1 MRILRDIVLDI
12 KYPIIVSQRYILYIN
27 KIDLYTLKTLSLDES
42 RLFWKV
48 IIYSILVIIL
58 FNPVV
63 LLSLEAIILL
73 FNTSKV
79 PISTGVAKRNI
90 YLSKYIKGI
99 ISGYYKVTLV
109 ILISLLVKLLA
120 ITIIIKLVILT
131 GFKLNFII
139 FLAIYFKIGII
150 KKIL

>member
-1 MRILRDIVLDI
+1 LRILRDIVLDI
-12 KYPIIVSQRYILYIN
+12 KYLIIVSQKHILYIN
-27 KIDLYTLKTLSLDES
+27 KINLYILKTLSLNES

-48 IIYSILVIIL
+48 IIYSILIIIL
-58 FNPVV
+58 FNPVI

-79 PISTGVAKRNI
+79 SIPIGVAKLNI

-99 ISGYYKVTLV
+99 ISGYYKVVLV
-109 ILISLLVKLLA
+109 VLISLPVKLLA

-131 GFKLNFII
+131 GFKLDFII
-139 FLAIYFKIGII
+139 FLAIYLEMGII